1 MTDNKY
7 QHYLP
12 EEDQLITELVTAGN
26 EPWVIADK
34 LQRTEVSLY
43 YRRKKLGLDSGPWPM
58 TQKYKRLKAIRT
70 AQ

>member
-12 EEDQLITELVTAGN
+12 EEDQLIVEMVKEGYA
-26 EPWVIADK
+26 PWVIAEK

-43 YRRKKLGLDSGPWPM
+43 YRRRKLGVESGPWPL

-70 AQ
+70 GQ